1 MSAGKQKFEFKPQFA
16 HVRVCERERVE
27 GRGKRR
33 EERERNILKVVM
45 NNK

>member
-16 HVRVCERERVE
+16 HVCVCERERVE

-33 EERERNILKVVM
+33 GEREKHFESCDE
-45 NNK
+45 